1 MELKKIVVSE
11 KFNLFNE
18 YWSPKIIS
26 TFNENYI
33 KLAKLKGEFVWHHH
47 EKEDEVFIVLKGV
60 LQIQIREHPTVILN
74 EGEVLVIPKGIEHLP
89 IADKEV
95 QVLLIEP
102 KSTLNTGNIKND
114 EKTKEDLEFI

>member
-26 TFNENYI
+26 VFNENYI